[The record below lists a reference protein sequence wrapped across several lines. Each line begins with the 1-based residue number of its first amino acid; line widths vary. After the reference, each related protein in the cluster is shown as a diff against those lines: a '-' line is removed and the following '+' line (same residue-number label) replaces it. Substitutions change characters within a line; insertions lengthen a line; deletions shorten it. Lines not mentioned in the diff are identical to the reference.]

1 MIPRIWL
8 AVFFV
13 ILPAYA
19 AAQELDCDVTITT
32 SQLTTEAKENLSNF
46 EAQIKDYVNGY
57 RWTREDFGND
67 KIHCSINIAFLG
79 MTSPNH
85 YVAKAF
91 IGSQRPVFKMNQN
104 TAVIRILDDKWEF
117 DYTRTQSM
125 THVESHFDPLLSFF
139 DFYAYIILGY
149 DADTYKDTHEGGKAT
164 EYFQKAKD
172 IANRAIG
179 SGQIGSGWDINAQ
192 STYTRG
198 QLIEE
203 LTNPKF
209 QSVRDEIY
217 QYHYHGLDLFYKDD
231 GKARKNILAA
241 IEKLARFQK
250 KINQPVLLVRT
261 FFDTKYLEIADKFSG
276 MQSDDPQIF
285 DKLEQIDPM
294 HIQAYENAKS
304 KQN

>member
-1 MIPRIWL
+1 MIPRIAL
-8 AVFFV
+8 TILTLV
-13 ILPAYA
+13 LPACVLS
-19 AAQELDCDVTITT
+19 QELDCDVTITT
-32 SQLTTEAKENLSNF
+32 SQLTTEAKENLANF
-46 EAQIKDYVNGY
+46 ESQVKDYFNGY
-57 RWTREDFGND
+57 RWTKDDFGND

-104 TAVIRILDDKWEF
+104 TAVLRILDDKWEF
-117 DYTRTQSM
+117 DYTRTQAM
-125 THVESHFDPLLSFF
+125 THVDSHFDPLLSFF

-172 IANRAIG
+172 ITNRAIG
-179 SGQIGSGWDINAQ
+179 SGQIGSGWDVTSQ

-209 QSVRDEIY
+209 QPVRDEIY
-217 QYHYHGLDLFYKDD
+217 RYHYHGLDLYYKDE
-231 GKARKNILAA
+231 GKARSNIFSA
-241 IEKLARFQK
+241 IEKLAKFQK
-250 KINQPVLLVRT
+250 KVNQPVLLVRT
-261 FFDTKYLEIADKFSG
+261 FFDTKYLEIADKFTG
-276 MQSDDPQIF
+276 DQEEGIF

-294 HIQAYENAKS
+294 HIQTYENLKS
-304 KQN
+304 KSN